1 MSASVIISRR
11 KGSDDNIKLSR
22 STVYAQNPD
31 VQRWRTKFDMICSEK
46 KNWLNEKQELRKQLK
61 ELQDRNFRLEAKVKE
76 LMETLDFAD
85 NFLQ

>member
-11 KGSDDNIKLSR
+11 KGSDDHIKLSR
-22 STVYAQNPD
+22 STVYAQNPEA
-31 VQRWRTKFDMICSEK
+31 QRWRTKFDMICSEK

>member
-1 MSASVIISRR
+1 MIISGR
-11 KGSDDNIKLSR
+11 KGSDDNIRLSR
-22 STVYAQNPD
+22 SAINAQNTD